1 MENFLGV
8 INPGFGFTKAGLIGA
23 GGNLICR
30 IAPSLVRFSEAGD
43 DLRPQFTLSTDRRTN
58 DRPPISWDG
67 GCGDRPYA
75 GKYRGQ
81 GKAIMALPLFAQLLW
96 DDLPEASEVSLHV
109 LVHDP
114 ASLQASL
121 ESLYGAHTIAH
132 QGTAKRVKIVRP
144 ESRALVR
151 EGNGVLSAAEFAG
164 RSTLFDLGTDT
175 VICTA
180 TQQHRKLKFPAE
192 ICISGYGANGLG
204 AILHSN
210 YGDIVGHPNTPEM
223 AAKLIMNPGKSD
235 RYVVAIGQY
244 LDLIE
249 EKFIGTPATSGIES
263 AVFTGGLLEGA
274 VFRKVLLGRKRFCGA
289 PIKILKNP
297 QTADVLGLINDL
309 RGTYATIAA

>member
-23 GGNLICR
+23 DGNLVCR
-30 IAPSLVRFSEAGD
+30 IAPSLVRFSEPSD
-43 DLRPQFTLSTDRRTN
+43 DLKPQFSLSSDRRTS
-58 DRPPISWDG
+58 DQPPIAWDA
-67 GCGDRPYA
+67 GCGDRPFA

-81 GKAIMALPLFAQLLW
+81 GKAVMALPLLVQLLW
-96 DDLPEASEVSLHV
+96 GDLPESAELSLHV

-114 ASLQASL
+114 ASLQTAL
-121 ESLYGAHTIAH
+121 ESLYGMHTVTH
-132 QGTAKRVKIVRP
+132 QGVTKRLKIVKP
-144 ESRALVR
+144 SARALVR
-151 EGNGVLSAAEFAG
+151 EGNGVLSGVEFAG

-175 VICTA
+175 AICTP

-192 ICISGYGANGLG
+192 ICISGYGANGLA
-204 AILHSN
+204 AILHSG

-223 AAKLIMNPGKSD
+223 AAKLIMSPGKSD
-235 RYVVAIGQY
+235 RYVAAIGQY

-263 AVFTGGLLEGA
+263 AVFTGGLLEGS
-274 VFRKVLLGRKRFCGA
+274 VFRRVLLARKRFCGA

-309 RGTYATIAA
+309 RGAHATVAA

>member
-1 MENFLGV
+1 MGKYVGV
-8 INPGFGFTKAGLIGA
+8 INPGYGFTKAAIVGDDAQML
-23 GGNLICR
+23 CR

-43 DLRPQFTLSTDRRTN
+43 DLKPQFSLRSDRRTN
-58 DRPPISWDG
+58 DAPPISWDS

-81 GKAIMALPLFAQLLW
+81 GKAVMALPLLVQLLW
-96 DDLPEASEVSLHV
+96 DDLPEVSEMDLHV

-121 ESLYGAHTIAH
+121 EALYGQHTIVGH
-132 QGTAKRVKIVRP
+132 GVTKRLKICKP
-144 ESRALVR
+144 EARALVR
-151 EGNGVLSAAEFAG
+151 EGNGVLSGAEFAG

-192 ICISGYGANGLG
+192 TCISGYGANGLA
-204 AILHSN
+204 AILHSA

-223 AAKLIMNPGKSD
+223 AAKLIMSPGKSD
-235 RYVVAIGQY
+235 RYESAIGQY

-263 AVFTGGLLEGA
+263 AVFTGGLLEGR
-274 VFRKVLLGRKRFCGA
+274 VFRRVLLARKRFCGA

-309 RGTYATIAA
+309 RGGDGK